1 MSDSY
6 LDHIP
11 SREREKI
18 RKRMRS
24 PEAYEALREKVKG
37 PEDLEREMERNEK
50 MAELR
55 LGLESEPQLKAAL
68 KNQVEKDMKEQGI
81 ESLLDAPDASTEAL
95 KALAEG
101 KFQVA
106 VSSHPQTHEDTV
118 VVMPEGKIAEKLPLK
133 KAFNDRYMHQFAK
146 PV

>member
-6 LDHIP
+6 LDHLP
-11 SREREKI
+11 SGVREKI

-55 LGLESEPQLKAAL
+55 FALESEPHLKTAL
-68 KNQVEKDMKEQGI
+68 KDQVEKDMKEQGI

>member
-55 LGLESEPQLKAAL
+55 FGLESEPQLKAAL